1 MMIESNE
8 EGAYLKVISLIGV
21 LILVTISFGED
32 KVGLVLSGGG
42 GRGAY
47 EIGVWRA
54 LIDLDINIGGV
65 YGTSVGSINGA
76 AVAMGDYE
84 TARDLWLSIDYE
96 QVMKL
101 SPELMAV
108 FERDWDK
115 LSFSNTSR
123 AIRELIA
130 QSGIDVTPLREKLNS
145 LVDEDKIRN
154 SGTDYG
160 LVTYS
165 VSKLKP
171 ASLYIDEIP
180 EGHLVDYILASS
192 NLPVFQ
198 KEEID
203 GKRYLDGG
211 IYSNLPIEM
220 AKQRGF
226 KTIVAVDIGSYG
238 ITDVRAMLDVYA
250 NDEINIVYIKTQ
262 KHYGSI
268 LTFDPEVSLKYIKAG
283 YLDALKAYGV
293 LQGDDYYIYGPSD
306 IIGEVFLQ
314 LKPRDRVEALEILGI
329 KAVDLAPPEYHYYTQ
344 LLPRIEGVTRL
355 RGTPPDL
362 SVTKL
367 LEEIASLMELEV
379 LRPYSPAELVQEIV
393 RRSNDGQFD
402 PDLISM
408 ISRIR
413 YSGFLE
419 FLVFIWD
426 KEIDGS
432 ITTREGYDR
441 IIETFSEFKLPSQN

>member
-1 MMIESNE
+1 MIESNE
-8 EGAYLKVISLIGV
+8 EGAYLKIISLIGV
-21 LILVTISFGED
+21 LILVAISFSED

-54 LIDLDINIGGV
+54 LIDLDIKIGGV

-76 AVAMGDYE
+76 AVVMGDYE
-84 TARDLWLSIDYE
+84 TARDLWLNIDYE

-101 SPELMAV
+101 SPELTAV

-130 QSGIDVTPLREKLNS
+130 QSGIDVSPLRERLDS

-154 SGTDYG
+154 SDTDYG
-160 LVTYS
+160 LVTYM
-165 VSKLKP
+165 VSKMKP
-171 ASLYIDEIP
+171 VYLYIDEVP
-180 EGHLVDYILASS
+180 EGKLVDYILASS
-192 NLPVFQ
+192 NLPVFK

-211 IYSNLPIEM
+211 IYSNLPIEL

-226 KTIVAVDIGSYG
+226 KSIIAVDIGSYG
-238 ITDVRAMLDVYA
+238 ISDVRAMLDVYA
-250 NDEINIVYIKTQ
+250 NDEINIVYIKAQ

-268 LTFDPEVSLKYIKAG
+268 LTFDPEVSLKYMKAG

-293 LQGDDYYIYGPSD
+293 LQGDNYHIYGPSD
-306 IIGEVFLQ
+306 IIAEVFLK
-314 LKPRDRVEALEILGI
+314 LPPGERTAALEILGI

-344 LLPRIEGVTRL
+344 LLPRIEGATRL
-355 RGTPPDL
+355 RGTPPDI

-367 LEEIASLMELEV
+367 LEEIASLMELDL
-379 LRPYSPAELVQEIV
+379 LRPYSPAELVEEIV
-393 RRSNDGQFD
+393 KMSTDGQFD

-426 KEIDGS
+426 RKADDS
-432 ITTREGYDR
+432 IATREGYDK
-441 IIETFSEFKLPSQN
+441 IIETFSEFKLPSKE